1 MQKLIARILAVALI
15 MALFSLPVGVS
26 AATDNDDQQPHMQAA
41 LQALR
46 QAEQQLKEAAHN
58 KDGHRAEAL
67 KLTGDAIRQVEMGIK
82 AGAKNAER
90 HEHGR
95 K

>member
-1 MQKLIARILAVALI
+1 MYKWISRSVAVAL
-15 MALFSLPVGVS
+15 MVALFSLPVGVS
-26 AATDNDDQQPHMQAA
+26 AAVDNDNQPHMQAA

-46 QAEQQLKEAAHN
+46 QAEQQLKDAAHN
-58 KDGHRAEAL
+58 KNGHRAEAL
-67 KLTGDAIRQVEMGIK
+67 RLTQDAIRQVEMGIK